1 MYQRCLIWGRN
12 SKVRRM
18 QGACRINQ
26 PIFLGDPEE
35 ISSVFVGFDAIPI
48 AVDKFYVGVRV
59 FLSLFCDGVS
69 VVGFSPRKG
78 TRVPKCS
85 LCDEGG
91 EVWSFS
97 GSDVGGAILSS
108 KG

>member
-1 MYQRCLIWGRN
+1 
-12 SKVRRM
+12 M

-26 PIFLGDPEE
+26 PVFLGDPEE

-48 AVDKFYVGVRV
+48 TVDKFYVGVRV

-78 TRVPKCS
+78 TRVPKRS
-85 LCDEGG
+85 LCDKGG
-91 EVWSFS
+91 KVRSFS
-97 GSDVGGAILSS
+97 GSNVGGAILSS